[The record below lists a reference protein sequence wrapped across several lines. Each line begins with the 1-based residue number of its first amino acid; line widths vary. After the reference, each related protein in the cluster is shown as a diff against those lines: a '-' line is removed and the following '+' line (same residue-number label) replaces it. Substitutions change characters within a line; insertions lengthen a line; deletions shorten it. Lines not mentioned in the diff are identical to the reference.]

1 MEKYNKHVVIAYTPT
16 GKTYYAEINEDYNSF
31 IYNQFKTG
39 QIDYETYIK
48 LKHERYGY

>member
-1 MEKYNKHVVIAYTPT
+1 MEKYNKQVVTKYTAT
-16 GKTYYAEINEDYNSF
+16 GKPYYAEINEDYNTF

-39 QIDYETYIK
+39 QINHETYIK